1 MKPKIT
7 IIVDVPGWAL
17 DHTASNVAD
26 RLKDHYDFEK
36 VFNRDAEEKIRLGN
50 FDLIYMAYW
59 RQFIDAG
66 IQVKFPGNT
75 VSGVRSHF
83 KWDGGCGLSPSKE
96 IIEYLQKYA
105 ALNVPSLI
113 LYDIFKDIHPALIHT
128 PHGVDHHLFHPRPHG
143 SFSSPPGQLILGWA
157 GSTSNH
163 PCKRGLEDFILPALK
178 DISGVTFK
186 MAERETKWRTFNEMV
201 SFYHGLD
208 VYICASRTEGGPHP
222 LLEASACGI
231 PVISTRVGIAPEL
244 IEHNVNGVLV
254 ERSVSSIREA
264 IICLRDNQDLRI
276 EMGKHARRTIEEQWT
291 WDMQA
296 LKYIP
301 FFNCGLERSCGK
313 TWQRNIS

>member
-7 IIVDVPGWAL
+7 IIADVPGWAL
-17 DHTASNVAD
+17 DHTASNVAV

-50 FDLIYMAYW
+50 FDLVYITYW

-66 IQVKFPGNT
+66 IEVQFPGNT

-83 KWDGGCGLSPSKE
+83 KWDGGCALPPSRE
-96 IIEYLQKYA
+96 IIEHLQNFA

-113 LYDIFKDIHPALIHT
+113 LYDIFKDLHPDLFHT
-128 PHGVDHHLFHPRPHG
+128 PPGVDHHLFHPRPQAP
-143 SFSSPPGQLILGWA
+143 FSSPPGQLVLGWT
-157 GSTSNH
+157 GSTNNH
-163 PCKRGLEDFILPALK
+163 PGKRGIENLILPALEG
-178 DISGVTFK
+178 ISGVTFK
-186 MAERETKWRTFNEMV
+186 MAARETKWRTFNEMV
-201 SFYHGLD
+201 PFYHGLD

-244 IEHNVNGVLV
+244 IELNVNGILV
-254 ERSVSSIREA
+254 ERSVPSIREA
-264 IICLRDNQDLRI
+264 LICLRDNQDLRI

-301 FFNCGLERSCGK
+301 FFNCVLERSCGK

>member
-17 DHTASNVAD
+17 DHTASNVAAH
-26 RLKDHYDFEK
+26 LKDHYDFERI
-36 VFNRDAEEKIRLGN
+36 FNRDAKEKIRLGN
-50 FDLIYMAYW
+50 FDLVYITYW

-66 IQVKFPGNT
+66 IKVQFPGNT

-83 KWDGGCGLSPSKE
+83 KWDGGCGFPPSRE
-96 IIEYLQKYA
+96 IIEHLQNFA

-113 LYDIFKDIHPALIHT
+113 LHDIFKDLHPALFHT
-128 PHGVDHHLFHPRPHG
+128 PHGVDHNLFHPRPRS
-143 SFSSPPGQLILGWA
+143 SFSSPPGQLILGWT

-163 PCKRGLEDFILPALK
+163 PGKRGIEDLILPALEG
-178 DISGVTFK
+178 ISGVTFK
-186 MAERETKWRTFNEMV
+186 MAARETKWRTSDEMV
-201 SFYHGLD
+201 SFYHELD
-208 VYICASRTEGGPHP
+208 AYICASRTEGGPHP

-244 IEHNVNGVLV
+244 IEQNVNGILV
-254 ERSVSSIREA
+254 ERTVSSIREA

-276 EMGKHARRTIEEQWT
+276 EMGKHARKTIEEKWR
-291 WDMQA
+291 WDVQA

-301 FFNCGLERSCGK
+301 FFNCGLERSCAK
-313 TWQRNIS
+313 TWQ

>member
-17 DHTASNVAD
+17 DNTASNVAAH
-26 RLKDHYDFEK
+26 LKDHYDFERI
-36 VFNRDAEEKIRLGN
+36 FNREAEEKIRLGN
-50 FDLIYMAYW
+50 FDLVYITYW

-66 IQVKFPGNT
+66 IKVQIPGNI

-83 KWDGGCGLSPSKE
+83 KWDGGCGLPPSQE
-96 IIEYLQKYA
+96 IIEHLQNFA

-113 LYDIFKDIHPALIHT
+113 LYDIFKNLHPALFHT
-128 PHGVDHHLFHPRPHG
+128 PHGVDHHLFHPRPQAPL
-143 SFSSPPGQLILGWA
+143 SSPPGQLVLGWT

-163 PCKRGLEDFILPALK
+163 PGKRGIKDLILPALEG
-178 DISGVTFK
+178 ISGVTFK
-186 MAERETKWRTFNEMV
+186 MAARETKWRTPDEMV
-201 SFYHGLD
+201 SFYHELD
-208 VYICASRTEGGPHP
+208 AYICASRTEGGPHP

-244 IEHNVNGVLV
+244 IEQNVNGILV

-276 EMGKHARRTIEEQWT
+276 ELGKHSRKTIEEKWT
-291 WDMQA
+291 WDVQA

-301 FFNCGLERSCGK
+301 FFNCGLECSCAK
-313 TWQRNIS
+313 TWQ